1 MITFPDADEIHPDE
15 LVTAKLYV
23 FAAKPF
29 IVVLVPVPDIG
40 PGLMVQLPEGN
51 PLNTT
56 LPVANAQVGCVIVP
70 IAGAVG
76 VTGCALITTLP
87 DAGETHPEALVTVKV

>member
-1 MITFPDADEIHPDE
+1 MVIFPDAGEVHPDA

-23 FAAKPF
+23 FAAKPDK
-29 IVVLVPVPDIG
+29 VVLVVDPAIP
-40 PGLMVQLPEGN
+40 PGFIVQLPEGN

-87 DAGETHPEALVTVKV
+87 DAGEKQPLALVTV